1 MEKRILMIGPLP
13 PPYGG
18 ATILFKRIIEHFEDR
33 NIDFKVM
40 DKWKADKNIFLKC
53 FSGLK
58 LLIKFI
64 FIIHKYDCVIFF
76 GSVNST
82 FYIGSMISF
91 ICKFFKKP
99 FILRVFG
106 GKIHSVYDKL
116 SKIKKNILDQ
126 TLLKNGLLLFETLAT
141 VNYFKKNIKNDNIKW
156 HPNFRKINFKKG
168 ISKKCKKIIFLGA
181 VKPSKGINVIL
192 ESADNLDE
200 SVEIDVYGPL
210 EEGIRKEDFNKN
222 TNINYRGI
230 LDSDEIITTL
240 KKYDLL
246 ILPTFF
252 PAEGYP
258 GVIIEAYS
266 VGIPVITTN
275 WRAIPEIVDEK
286 SGILIQTKNSEALS
300 EAINILVKNAKL
312 YRSKCLGA
320 KEKAQEF
327 SLKYWGDEL
336 LKNIDDLII
345 K

>member
-33 NIDFKVM
+33 DIDFKVM
-40 DKWKADKNIFLKC
+40 DKWKADRNIFVKC

-64 FIIHKYDCVIFF
+64 FNIHKFNCVIFF
-76 GSVNST
+76 GAVKGT
-82 FYIGSMISF
+82 FLMGPVIAIFSNL
-91 ICKFFKKP
+91 FKKP

-106 GKIHSVYDKL
+106 GRFHSEYDKL
-116 SKIKKNILDQ
+116 SKSKKQILNK
-126 TLLKNGLLLFETLAT
+126 TLLKNGLLLFETLET
-141 VNYFKKNIKNDNIKW
+141 VDYFRRNIKNDNIKW

-192 ESADNLDE
+192 ESADNLDK

-210 EEGIRKEDFNKN
+210 EEGIKKMNFKKNKN
-222 TNINYRGI
+222 IHYRGI
-230 LDSDEIITTL
+230 LDSDEIIKTL

-252 PAEGYP
+252 IGEGYP
-258 GVIIEAYS
+258 GVILEAYS
-266 VGIPVITTN
+266 VGIPVITTE
-275 WRAIPEIVDEK
+275 WRSIPDIVDEK
-286 SGILIQTKNSEALS
+286 SGILIPPKSSRALS
-300 EAINILVKNAKL
+300 KAINTLVKNPKL
-312 YRSKCLGA
+312 YKNKCLGA
-320 KEKAQEF
+320 KEKAKDF

-336 LKNIDDLII
+336 LKNINII
-345 K
+345 ISE